1 MAEDRDIFEVDIFD
15 EQRRV
20 TLEELTHLCGVQQ
33 SLIIELVDEGAL
45 EPMDMRAEQWS
56 FSGTSIR
63 RVQIAVRLQRD
74 LEVNTPGVAL
84 ILDLMEELEELR
96 RRMRR

>member
-1 MAEDRDIFEVDIFD
+1 MAEDRDIFEVELFD

-20 TLEELTHLCGVQQ
+20 TLKELTELCGVQQ

-45 EPMDMRAEQWS
+45 EPMDFNAQQWS
-56 FSGTSIR
+56 FSGTSLR
-63 RVQIAVRLQRD
+63 RVQVAVRLQRD

-96 RRMRR
+96 RRL